1 METDAPLTAS
11 SSLEIRSTPYT
22 GESNARGVFA
32 TKIIRRGTLIER
44 AHTIR
49 FTAEEHDAYA
59 MKTVLQHYTFCA
71 GGGEY
76 YLALGIGSLFNH
88 RDPPNV
94 EFRVHRGTQ
103 TISYLACSDIDVD
116 EELCIFYGRNL
127 WFDDHLAATQEAPV
141 ASATTGDA
149 EGGDNLPFSDLSFD

>member
-1 METDAPLTAS
+1 MDADDVPLTAS
-11 SSLEIRSTPYT
+11 SSLEIRATPYT

-32 TKIIRRGTLIER
+32 LQKIKRGTLVER

-49 FTAEEHDAYA
+49 FSAEEHDAHA
-59 MKTVLQHYTFCA
+59 LKTVLQHYTFCA

-94 EFRVHRGTQ
+94 EFRIHRGLQ
-103 TISYLACSDIDVD
+103 MVSYRTCADVEAG
-116 EELCIFYGRNL
+116 EELCIFYGKNL
-127 WFDDHLAATQEAPV
+127 WFEDHQAA
-141 ASATTGDA
+141 ASHMETEPTREEDTGD
-149 EGGDNLPFSDLSFD
+149 GLPFSDG

>member
-1 METDAPLTAS
+1 MDDETPLTAS
-11 SSLEIRSTPYT
+11 SSLEVRSTPYT
-22 GESNARGVFA
+22 QEANARGVFA
-32 TKIIRRGTLIER
+32 TKRIPRGTLIEK

-49 FTAEEHDAYA
+49 FSAEEHDAHA

-94 EFRVHRGTQ
+94 EFRIHRATQ
-103 TISYLACSDIDVD
+103 TIAYLACSDIEVND
-116 EELCIFYGRNL
+116 ELCIFYGRNL
-127 WFDDHLAATQEAPV
+127 WFEDHVAAPAQVCSPNQ
-141 ASATTGDA
+141 SDTGDA
-149 EGGDNLPFSDLSFD
+149 DGLPFSDLTFD